1 MKLPALGWLPSA
13 GLPVTPRQLLAAAN
27 DGDPASG
34 LRAGLAERLG
44 VERVSLRA
52 SGRDAL
58 RTLVASASS
67 HTGRDEIVVAAY
79 TCFSVP
85 AAAVACGLRVR
96 IVDVTEDGR
105 IDPKALERL
114 PLERAAAVV
123 VCNLF
128 GLAEP
133 IAEIAGLC
141 RAAGALVVDDAA
153 QAFGASG
160 RDGVAGGRGD
170 AGVLSFGRGKPLSGL
185 GGGAIVWSDWPE
197 QIPDPILPEPARVRA
212 VVRATAYNLALRPAF
227 FRMLSS
233 IPALGIGET
242 HFDVDFAR
250 GPIDPAALALAA
262 AALPGT
268 LAAAAARRAEAER
281 LAAVLCRGTAL
292 RALLAGSERCGV
304 YPRLFA
310 LAPDGRRRDAALGA
324 LRPLGAGITGMYPT
338 ALDQVPALR
347 PHLRG
352 IDNYPGARIL
362 AERLMTFPTH
372 GRLRGRRLRDVAAV
386 LAETLCG
393 HDADAERAA

>member
-13 GLPVTPRQLLAAAN
+13 GLPITPRQLFSAARG
-27 DGDPASG
+27 DDPARR
-34 LRAGLAERLG
+34 LRDGIAERLG

-58 RTLVASASS
+58 RTVLASASS
-67 HTGRDEIVVAAY
+67 HSGRDEIVVGAY

-105 IDPKALERL
+105 IDLKALERL

-128 GLAEP
+128 GLVEP
-133 IAEIAGLC
+133 IARIIDLC
-141 RAAGALVVDDAA
+141 HAAGVLVIDDAA

-160 RDGVAGGRGD
+160 RDGVAGGRGN

-185 GGGAIVWSDWPE
+185 GGGAIAWNDWPAE
-197 QIPDPILPEPARVRA
+197 FSEPILLEPARAKA
-212 VVRATAYNLALRPAF
+212 VVKAVAYNLALQPAV
-227 FRMLSS
+227 FRTLSS

-242 HFDVDFAR
+242 HFDVNFER
-250 GPIDPAALALAA
+250 GPIDPAALVLAA
-262 AALPGT
+262 AALDHVEAEAT
-268 LAAAAARRAEAER
+268 RRQEEAER
-281 LAAVLCRGTAL
+281 LAAIL
-292 RALLAGSERCGV
+292 RDQTSLRPLLAGPHSRGV

-310 LAPDGRRRDAALGA
+310 LAPDAEKRNAALEG
-324 LRPLGAGITGMYPT
+324 LKPLGAGVTGMYPS
-338 ALDQVPALR
+338 ALDQIAGLR

-352 IDNYPGARIL
+352 IDDYRGARDL
-362 AERLMTFPTH
+362 AARLLTFPTH
-372 GRLRGRRLRDVAAV
+372 GSLKGRRLRQVEAV
-386 LAETLCG
+386 LAATLG
-393 HDADAERAA
+393 RRDARGECEG